1 MAQDEKLLENLK
13 FVTAEL
19 RRTRHRLVEVEEAE
33 HEPIAIVGMACRFPG
48 GVTSPEDLWQLVADG
63 VDAISDFPKGR
74 GWELDSLYD
83 PDPDR
88 PGTTYVHQG
97 GFIEDADAFDPAF
110 FGISP
115 REAVAMD
122 PQQRLV
128 LETSWEVFERA
139 GIDPNSL
146 KGSST
151 GVYLGMIHNEYG
163 CILPTVPADIEPFL
177 SNGNVN
183 SVASGRIAYS
193 LGLQGPAIT
202 LDTAC
207 SSSLVSL
214 HLAAQALRRGD
225 CTLALAGG
233 AQVQATPISFTDF
246 ARQRG
251 LATDGRIKAFADAA
265 DGTIWGE
272 GVGMLLLERLSDAQR
287 NGHNI
292 LAVMRGSAV
301 NQDGAS
307 NGLTA
312 PNGPSQQRMIR
323 QALADARL
331 TTAEVDVVEAHGT
344 GTTLGDPIEAQALIA
359 TYGQGREGAEP
370 LWLGSIKSN
379 LGHTQAA
386 AGVVSVIKMV
396 MALRNGIM
404 PKTLHVDEPSRKID
418 WSAGD
423 VQLLTEA
430 REWPEVGRPRRAGV
444 SSFGL
449 SGTNA
454 HVILEQAPTVEAEP
468 TSEVPVVGGV
478 VPWVLSGKSEDALR
492 AQAARL
498 AAFVDERSELGL
510 ADVGYSLAVSRARFE
525 HRAVVTGT
533 DRTELLAGVRALATG
548 DLSGA
553 VTAGN
558 IGRGRLA
565 FLFTGQGSQRVG
577 MGRELYEAYPVF
589 ADAFDEVCAHF
600 DGHLERPLKDLV
612 FDTDNADSGLL
623 DQTVFTQAALFA
635 IEIALF
641 RLVEAWGLTPDFL
654 VGHSVGELAAA
665 HAAGVFT
672 LADAT
677 KLVAARGRLMQA
689 LPAGGAMAAIQATEA
704 EILTTV
710 ESRETEIAIAAI
722 NGPSSVVI
730 SGDENAV
737 VEVLEYWR
745 EQGRKVRQL
754 RVSHAF
760 HSPRMEPM
768 LEEFRTIAAG
778 ISYGTPSI
786 PVVSNLT
793 GQLATPEDLGTAD
806 YWVRHVRQAVR
817 FADGITYL
825 AEQGVTSFVELGPD
839 GTLSAMA
846 QETLPDTDNTLF
858 TPVLRKNRPEAQTL
872 TQAIAHTHVHG
883 ADLNWNGVYAGHN
896 PRHVDLPTYAFQHD
910 HYWLEGPASAH
921 DAAGLGLVQSE
932 HALLGAAVTPAD
944 SDSLLLTGRVS
955 LRTHPWL
962 ADHAVMG
969 TVLLPGTGLV
979 ELAIHAGDQVGY
991 GQVEEL
997 TIQAPLMLPEAG
1009 ALQLQV
1015 VVGAPDS
1022 SQRRTVGIYSRPDN
1036 AVDEPWTPHAVGTLA
1051 ATVATVDADLMSWPP
1066 AGGEEVVLD
1075 GLYEGLIEQ
1084 GYEYGPTF
1092 QCLRSVWVRGE
1103 EIFAEVELASGTG
1116 TDGFAVHPA
1125 LLDAALHA
1133 VIVGANHAAQNGGGG
1148 DEAEVRLPFSW
1159 AGVSF
1164 HAEGASHL
1172 RVRLSVDSD
1181 RRITLAAADTT
1192 GAPVVSVAG
1201 LATRPVSARQLSS
1214 AGGAWHESLFHVD
1227 WVKAPSVPAAPTASA
1242 GGQWAALG
1250 GDEFGLHGVLKGAD
1264 VGAAELAIHPDL
1276 ADLAAAVDAGAPV
1289 PEIVFLPFAPIAA
1302 EDLTGLAEG
1311 ARAASVRALETVR
1324 AWLAD
1329 ERFGRSR
1336 LVLITRSAT
1345 AGRAD
1350 AAPTD
1355 LVHAP
1360 LWGLVRSAEAENP
1373 GQFVLLDLDPAGAD
1387 TVTRDVLSAAAV
1399 SKEPELAVRGDAL
1412 YVPKLA
1418 RTEAPAEPARPKLNP
1433 EGTVLITG
1441 GTGTLGALMARH
1453 LVTEYGARHLLLAS
1467 RRGTEAAG
1475 VTELVAE
1482 LAGLGAEATVAACD
1496 AADREALAALL
1507 AAVPADR
1514 PLTAV
1519 VHTAGTLDDGVVG
1532 SLTPERLEAVMR
1544 PKVDAAVNL
1553 HLLTQG
1559 LELAA
1564 FVLFSS
1570 AAGVFGGPGQANYAA
1585 ANVFLDALAR
1595 HRRAAGLTAH
1605 SLAWGLWEQ
1614 RSDLT
1619 ANLAA
1624 GDVQRI
1630 TGSGLATISS
1640 TEGLALFD
1648 AALATG
1654 EAVSVPVRLDF
1665 PRLRAQASSGEL
1677 TALLD
1682 RLVKVPVRRAAS
1694 AAADAEPQ
1702 GSSLAQRLSG
1712 LADEKQAEVLLE
1724 LVQLNVA
1731 KVLGFTGNRQVEPGR
1746 GFLDLGV
1753 DSLTALE
1760 LRNRLNGATGLRL
1773 PATLIFDYPSA
1784 GAVAKYLGTQFSAD
1798 AAGPGATPV
1807 HADLGRLEATVS
1819 AADLSDED
1827 RDKVVNRLQALLA
1840 TLGRSVVL
1848 GGSAATVATDLTSAS
1863 DDEMF
1868 AMIDQELGL
1877 S

>member
-48 GVTSPEDLWQLVADG
+48 KVTSPEDLWRLVADG
-63 VDAISDFPKGR
+63 VDAISDFPEGR
-74 GWELDSLYD
+74 GWELDTLYD

-88 PGTTYVHQG
+88 PGTTYVRQG

-122 PQQRLV
+122 PQQRLA
-128 LETSWEVFERA
+128 LETSWEVLERA
-139 GIDPNSL
+139 GIDPGSL

-163 CILPTVPADIEPFL
+163 CILPSVPADIEPFL

-225 CTLALAGG
+225 CALALAGG

-251 LATDGRIKAFADAA
+251 LATDGRIKAFADGA

-272 GVGMLLLERLSDAQR
+272 GVGMLLLERLSDARR
-287 NGHNI
+287 NGREI
-292 LAVMRGSAV
+292 LAVIRGSAV

-331 TTAEVDVVEAHGT
+331 TAAEVDVVEAHGT
-344 GTTLGDPIEAQALIA
+344 GTTLGDPIEAQALIN

-370 LWLGSIKSN
+370 LWLGSVKSN

-386 AGVVSVIKMV
+386 AGVVGVIKMV
-396 MALRNGIM
+396 MALRHGVM

-423 VQLLTEA
+423 VRLLTEA
-430 REWPEVGRPRRAGV
+430 REWPDTGRPRRAGV

-454 HVILEQAPTVEAEP
+454 HVILEQVPAAEAEP
-468 TSEVPVVGGV
+468 PSETPVVGGV
-478 VPWVLSGKSEDALR
+478 VPWVLSGKTEEALR
-492 AQAARL
+492 AQAERL
-498 AAFVDERSELGL
+498 YSFVRENSELRA
-510 ADVGYSLAVSRARFE
+510 ADVGYSLAVTRARFE
-525 HRAVVTGT
+525 HRAVVTGS
-533 DRTELLAGVRALATG
+533 DVDELLSGVRALADG
-548 DLSGA
+548 DVSGA
-553 VTAGN
+553 VASGSVR
-558 IGRGRLA
+558 RGKLA
-565 FLFTGQGSQRVG
+565 FLFTGQGSQRAG

-589 ADAFDEVCAHF
+589 AAAFDEVCAHF
-600 DGHLERPLKDLV
+600 DGHLERSLKDVV
-612 FDTDNADSGLL
+612 FGTSGGDAGLI
-623 DQTVFTQAALFA
+623 DQTVYTQAALFA
-635 IEIALF
+635 IEVALF

-665 HAAGVFT
+665 HVSGVFT
-672 LADAT
+672 LDDAT
-677 KLVAARGRLMQA
+677 KLAAARGRLMQA

-704 EILTTV
+704 EVLETL
-710 ESRETEIAIAAI
+710 EGREHEIAIAAI
-722 NGPSSVVI
+722 NGPTSVVI
-730 SGDENAV
+730 SGDEAAV
-737 VEVLEYWR
+737 IEVLEHWR
-745 EQGRKVRQL
+745 EQGRKVHQL

-768 LEEFRTIAAG
+768 LDEFRTIAAG
-778 ISYGTPSI
+778 LAYGTPSI

-793 GQLATPEDLGTAD
+793 GQLATPEDIGSPE

-817 FADGITYL
+817 FADGIAHL
-825 AEQGVTSFVELGPD
+825 AEQGVTSFIELGPD
-839 GTLSAMA
+839 GTLSALA
-846 QETLPDTDNTLF
+846 QEIASDSEEALF
-858 TPVLRKNRPEAQTL
+858 TPVLRKNRPEAETL
-872 TQAIAHTHVHG
+872 TQAIGTAHIHG
-883 ADLNWNGVYAGHN
+883 AELDWDGVFAG
-896 PRHVDLPTYAFQHD
+896 RGARRVDLPTYAFQHQ

-921 DAAGLGLVQSE
+921 DAAGLGLVGSE

-969 TVLLPGTGLV
+969 TVLVPGTGLV
-979 ELAIHAGDQVGY
+979 ELAIHAGGQVGC

-997 TIQAPLMLPEAG
+997 TIQAPLVLPQAG

-1015 VVGAPDS
+1015 LVGAPDS
-1022 SQRRTVGIYSRPDN
+1022 SERRAVGIYSRPDN
-1036 AVDEPWTPHAVGTLA
+1036 AVDEPWTSHAVGVLA
-1051 ATVATVDADLMSWPP
+1051 PTVAAVDADLMSWPP
-1066 AGGEEVVLD
+1066 AGGDEVALD
-1075 GLYEGLIEQ
+1075 GLYEGLVEH

-1103 EIFAEVELASGTG
+1103 EIFAEVELAPGTG
-1116 TDGFAVHPA
+1116 TDGFVVHPA

-1133 VIVGANHAAQNGGGG
+1133 VIVGAEHAARSGGGG
-1148 DEAEVRLPFSW
+1148 EEAEVRLPFSW

-1164 HAEGASHL
+1164 HAEGASRL

-1192 GAPVVSVAG
+1192 GAPVVSVEG
-1201 LATRPVSARQLSS
+1201 LATRPVSAGQLSS
-1214 AGGAWHESLFHVD
+1214 AGGAWHESLFRVD
-1227 WVKAPSVPAAPTASA
+1227 WVSAPDVAAAPIASA
-1242 GGQWAALG
+1242 GGRWAAVG
-1250 GDEFGLHGVLKGAD
+1250 TDGFGLHGVLREAG
-1264 VGAAELAIHPDL
+1264 GSAEPTVH
-1276 ADLAAAVDAGAPV
+1276 ADLAGLAAALDAGAPV
-1289 PEIVFLPFAPIAA
+1289 PEIVFVPFAPVVS
-1302 EDLTGLAEG
+1302 LNLSGLAEG

-1329 ERFGRSR
+1329 ERFGGSR
-1336 LVLITRSAT
+1336 LVLVTRGAT

-1350 AAPTD
+1350 MAPTD

-1373 GQFVLLDLDPAGAD
+1373 GQFVLLDLDPAGAE
-1387 TVTRDVLSAAAV
+1387 TVTRDVLASAAV
-1399 SKEPELAVRGDAL
+1399 SEEPELAVRGGAL

-1418 RTEAPAEPARPKLNP
+1418 RTEAPAEPARPRLDP

-1441 GTGTLGALMARH
+1441 GTGTLGALVARH
-1453 LVTEYGARHLLLAS
+1453 LVSEYGARRLLLVS
-1467 RRGTEAAG
+1467 RRGAAAAG
-1475 VTELVAE
+1475 VSELVAE
-1482 LAGLGAEATVAACD
+1482 LGALGAETTVAACD

-1507 AAVPADR
+1507 GGVPADR

-1519 VHTAGTLDDGVVG
+1519 VHTAGALDDGVVG

-1553 HLLTQG
+1553 HVLTQD
-1559 LELAA
+1559 LDLDA

-1595 HRRAAGLTAH
+1595 HRSAVGLPAH

-1619 ANLAA
+1619 ANLAT
-1624 GDVQRI
+1624 GDVRRI

-1640 TEGLALFD
+1640 VEGLALFD
-1648 AALATG
+1648 AALATA
-1654 EAVSVPVRLDF
+1654 EAVSVPVRLDL

-1682 RLVKVPVRRAAS
+1682 RLVKAPARRTAPT
-1694 AAADAEPQ
+1694 AADAEAQ

-1712 LADEKQAEVLLE
+1712 LAADKQAGVLLE
-1724 LVQLNVA
+1724 LVQVNVA
-1731 KVLGFTGNRQVEPGR
+1731 KVLGLTSSRQVEPDR

-1760 LRNRLNGATGLRL
+1760 LRNRLGGATGLRL

-1819 AADLSDED
+1819 AAELSDED
-1827 RDKVVNRLQALLA
+1827 RDKVVNRLQSLLA
-1840 TLGRSVVL
+1840 ALGRPVVV
-1848 GGSAATVATDLTSAS
+1848 GGGAGAAATDLTSAS

>member
-1 MAQDEKLLENLK
+1 MVQDEKLLENLK

-33 HEPIAIVGMACRFPG
+33 HEPVAIVGMACRFPG

-454 HVILEQAPTVEAEP
+454 HVILEQAPAVEAEP

-492 AQAARL
+492 AQAQRL
-498 AAFVDERSELGL
+498 YSFVEGSELGL

-553 VTAGN
+553 VTAGS

-565 FLFTGQGSQRVG
+565 FLFTGQGSQRTG
-577 MGRELYEAYPVF
+577 MGRELYETYPVF
-589 ADAFDEVCAHF
+589 AEAFDEVCAHF

-612 FDTDNADSGLL
+612 FDTEDADSGLL

-635 IEIALF
+635 IEVALF
-641 RLVEAWGLTPDFL
+641 RLVEAWGLTADFL

-672 LADAT
+672 LEDAT

-689 LPAGGAMAAIQATEA
+689 LPAGGAMAAIQATEP
-704 EILTTV
+704 EILPLL
-710 ESRETEIAIAAI
+710 EGREHEIAIAAI
-722 NGPSSVVI
+722 NGPSSVVV

-745 EQGRKVRQL
+745 EQDRKVRKL

-768 LEEFRTIAAG
+768 LDEFHTIAA
-778 ISYGTPSI
+778 SLTYSTPRI

-793 GQLATPEDLGTAD
+793 GRLATPEDLSTAD

-817 FADGITYL
+817 FADGITHL
-825 AEQGVTSFVELGPD
+825 ATQGVTTFIELGPD

-846 QETLPDTDNTLF
+846 QETLPHTDNTLF
-858 TPVLRKNRPEAQTL
+858 TPLLRKNRPETDTL
-872 TQAIAHTHVHG
+872 TQAIAHAHVHG
-883 ADLNWNGVYAGHN
+883 AELDWNGVFTGHN
-896 PRHVDLPTYAFQHD
+896 PRRIDLPTYAFQHA

-921 DAAGLGLVQSE
+921 DAVGLGLVQSE
-932 HALLGAAVTPAD
+932 HALLGAAVAPAD

-997 TIQAPLMLPEAG
+997 TIQAPLVLPEAG

-1036 AVDEPWTPHAVGTLA
+1036 AVDEPWTPHAVGALA
-1051 ATVATVDADLMSWPP
+1051 PTVATVDADLMSWPP

-1250 GDEFGLHGVLKGAD
+1250 GDRFGLHGALKSAG

-1289 PEIVFLPFAPIAA
+1289 PEIVFLPFAPVAA

-1329 ERFGRSR
+1329 ERFGGSR

-1345 AGRAD
+1345 AGHAD

-1399 SKEPELAVRGDAL
+1399 SKEPELALRGDAL

-1418 RTEAPAEPARPKLNP
+1418 RTEEPAEPARPKLNP

-1731 KVLGFTGNRQVEPGR
+1731 KVLGFSGSRQVEPGR

-1840 TLGRSVVL
+1840 TLGRSVVV
-1848 GGSAATVATDLTSAS
+1848 GGGAATVATDLTSAS